1 MNIIMQTRLYKI
13 ILNKEK
19 TFTCILE
26 ISKYKYFCT
35 ISKSFPGN
43 IDYIKEVNQ
52 EDCSNSIKFVLD
64 TFMDYLNK
72 DYISIEIKSIELY
85 QSIIAV

>member
-1 MNIIMQTRLYKI
+1 MNTKLYKI
-13 ILNKEK
+13 ILNEEES
-19 TFTCILE
+19 FTCILE

-52 EDCSNSIKFVLD
+52 DDCPNSIKFILD
-64 TFMDYLNK
+64 TFMDYLSK
-72 DYISIEIKSIELY
+72 TYVDIQIKSIELY
-85 QSIIAV
+85 QFMTTA